1 MISSEHTPS
10 EHPQWKAFERL
21 IRSRLTRRSR
31 LWRERAQ
38 RARAAL
44 VPDERRADRVQTAAG
59 QPNGSISIRW
69 YLPPRLLQHIVL
81 IGLVLGVLLSE
92 RSLSAVARPEAG
104 AVRPALELLDQRVPL
119 ALAPLPLR
127 ALADGPADVEAVAP
141 QLREPI
147 VPLDFFRTAHVLREG
162 ETLGA
167 LAAQYQISLETL
179 IWVNRLERGDAL
191 ISGQILRI
199 PRTSGVIHRA
209 AAGETLATIA
219 AVYAVQPEVILGFA
233 PNRLDGSALAALPA
247 DAEIYIPGGTRP
259 LPESF
264 LAAYGGLDGLAD
276 RGPVL
281 AGVVL
286 ADETNLRDGP
296 STEHQRLGQLGA
308 GRQVELLARYNDWLY
323 VGLGEQRGWLRSDLV
338 QADPAIVAR
347 LAEKTDFPPPPP
359 RWVWPARGTITSR
372 FGPRWGGFHNGLDI
386 ANRAWTPIVAARSGV
401 VREAGWCRGYGY
413 CVKLRHAGGVETI
426 YGHLI
431 AQPVVA
437 AGDAVTAGQLIGHM
451 GSTFDRAGGG
461 YSTGVHLH
469 FTVII
474 GGRAVDPLNVLP

>member
-1 MISSEHTPS
+1 
-10 EHPQWKAFERL
+10 
-21 IRSRLTRRSR
+21 
-31 LWRERAQ
+31 
-38 RARAAL
+38 
-44 VPDERRADRVQTAAG
+44 
-59 QPNGSISIRW
+59 
-69 YLPPRLLQHIVL
+69 LQHIVL
-81 IGLVLGVLLSE
+81 IGLVFGVLLSE
-92 RSLSAVARPEAG
+92 RSLSAVARPESG
-104 AVRPALELLDQRVPL
+104 DVRPALEQLDQRVPL
-119 ALAPLPLR
+119 ALAPLPLS

-147 VPLDFFRTAHVLREG
+147 VPLDFFRAAHVLGDG

-167 LAAQYQISLETL
+167 LAEQYQISLETL
-179 IWVNRLERGDAL
+179 IWVNRLEEGDAL
-191 ISGQILRI
+191 IAGQVLRI

-209 AAGETLATIA
+209 TAGETPATIA

-233 PNRLDGSALAALPA
+233 PNRLDGGTATALPA
-247 DAEIYIPGGTRP
+247 GAELYIPGGVRP

-264 LAAYGGLDGLAD
+264 LTAYGGLDGLAE
-276 RGPVL
+276 RGPVV
-281 AGVVL
+281 AGIVL

-308 GRQVELLARYNDWLY
+308 GRQVALLARHNDWLY
-323 VGLGEQRGWLRSDLV
+323 IALGEQRGWLRSDLV
-338 QADPAIVAR
+338 QADPAGVAR
-347 LAEKTDFPPPPP
+347 LAEKSDFPPPPP